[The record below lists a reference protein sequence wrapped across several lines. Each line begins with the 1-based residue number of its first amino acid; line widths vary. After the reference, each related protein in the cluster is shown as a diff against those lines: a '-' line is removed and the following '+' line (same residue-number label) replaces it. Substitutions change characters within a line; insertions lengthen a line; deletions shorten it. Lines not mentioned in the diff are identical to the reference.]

1 MTALTR
7 QKQWRTALRVF
18 AESRDAAG
26 TDKQMYKAAMKAW
39 SCGHSWQ
46 QVIGLLA
53 EEQATLGGDQGLD
66 DALGALCE
74 ASSSLL
80 KVTGSKARSSS
91 SALAASRLLADMR
104 KRKLPP
110 AARLYNQAIAAHARV
125 GDLDQAL
132 ELIRQMREEGL
143 PPTPQMYRSCL
154 RAFQAARHWEQ
165 ALMLLQEVSPDDAAS
180 FEEGIFACSGS
191 GRWQLATELLNE
203 MQARDLPVKGVT
215 YATLVTACVRAKQWR
230 SALYFLH
237 EMERTGADKSE
248 KNKVILYGAVIT
260 TFNWQRALWMLRE
273 MPAREVLPNVITYG
287 AVASVCNRARKYLYS
302 MELHEEM
309 QQKELHPDIPSFKL
323 AVGACR
329 GRLQELLKA
338 QPQKGGRQKLL

>member
-1 MTALTR
+1 MFLVGHHGQDARPVGPFAGVRTQRFGPFERGQRDPSSTSSPSLRRKAALQELMEVFESDSDASQAIMTAASESGQWREVLLLHQRLLRSQTPETPQIGEIYANAAWGLVRAKQWQRALGLISDFRAQSEGLTFWSAASKGPDGSCMPMFQLLLNMCSNFGSWEQVLELLEGLRSCPEAMTTNEVASAMTALTR

-110 AARLYNQAIAAHARV
+110 AARLYNQAGPA
-125 GDLDQAL
+125 DQ
-132 ELIRQMREEGL
+132 
-143 PPTPQMYRSCL
+143 SD
-154 RAFQAARHWEQ
+154 
-165 ALMLLQEVSPDDAAS
+165 V
-180 FEEGIFACSGS
+180 
-191 GRWQLATELLNE
+191 
-203 MQARDLPVKGVT
+203 
-215 YATLVTACVRAKQWR
+215 
-230 SALYFLH
+230 
-237 EMERTGADKSE
+237 
-248 KNKVILYGAVIT
+248 
-260 TFNWQRALWMLRE
+260 LRE
-273 MPAREVLPNVITYG
+273 
-287 AVASVCNRARKYLYS
+287 
-302 MELHEEM
+302 
-309 QQKELHPDIPSFKL
+309 F
-323 AVGACR
+323 
-329 GRLQELLKA
+329 
-338 QPQKGGRQKLL
+338 